1 MNSKTESKCFFS
13 EALGLSLMRT
23 TLSPRTKR
31 DSATVVDSRRKG
43 AV

>member
-13 EALGLSLMRT
+13 EALGLPLMRT
-23 TLSPRTKR
+23 TLYPGTKR
-31 DSATVVDSRRKG
+31 NSATAVDSRRKG